1 MFKAIVIMCQRFYIP
16 LGGAIFTG
24 MGKKM
29 KSCIHFIAKTQH
41 HVLQAPA
48 GENEQFMAALHDV
61 HFLSELTDLQR

>member
-1 MFKAIVIMCQRFYIP
+1 
-16 LGGAIFTG
+16 
-24 MGKKM
+24 M

-41 HVLQAPA
+41 QVLQAPA